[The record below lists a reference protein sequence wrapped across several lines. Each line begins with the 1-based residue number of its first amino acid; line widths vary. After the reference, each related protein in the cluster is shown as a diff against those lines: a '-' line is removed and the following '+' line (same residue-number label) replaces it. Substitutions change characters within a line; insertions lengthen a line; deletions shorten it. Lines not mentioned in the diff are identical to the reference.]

1 MLERPQWAVGELKS
15 FPICPYL
22 AKQLECYE
30 IQLRADPWEL
40 RAWRDESRRE

>member
-1 MLERPQWAVGELKS
+1 MGSGRAQKLP
-15 FPICPYL
+15 PYL